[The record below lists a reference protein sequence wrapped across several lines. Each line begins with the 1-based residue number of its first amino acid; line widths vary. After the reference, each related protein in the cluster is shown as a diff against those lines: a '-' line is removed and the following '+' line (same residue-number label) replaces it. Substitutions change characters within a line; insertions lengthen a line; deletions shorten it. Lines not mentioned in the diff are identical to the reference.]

1 MNTGIVKK
9 SLYKLI
15 GKNLT
20 AQIHGLWFLYLT
32 KSKPLPDPELEYIS
46 NLNLQG
52 TIAIDVGANGANWT
66 KGLSSL
72 VEKSGRVLAF
82 EAHPYYF
89 KASAAAV
96 SYSNVMKHN
105 TTIYPYALSDNEST
119 ISLAIEENG
128 KDLDGQSRIILND
141 QEGNTSLSSVKV
153 ESYRLDKFLKT
164 ISLDN
169 RKISIVKLDVEGHE
183 SHVIRGAKETIKA
196 HLPILICEFNSDE
209 VGRLCFEEIRDELR
223 PLGYNFYITD
233 GKNLEYLNEVT
244 QLDSHISRNVICMK
258 QVNQ

>member
-1 MNTGIVKK
+1 MITSIVKK

-20 AQIHGLWFLYLT
+20 AKVHGLWFLYLT

-46 NLNLQG
+46 TFNLQG

-72 VEKSGRVLAF
+72 VEKSGRVIAF

-89 KASAAAV
+89 KASAAAI
-96 SYSNVMKHN
+96 SYSNIMKHN
-105 TTIYPYALSDNEST
+105 TTIHPCALSDNEST
-119 ISLAIEENG
+119 ISLAIKENG
-128 KDLDGQSRIILND
+128 KDLDGQSRVILNNQNND
-141 QEGNTSLSSVKV
+141 ALSIVKV
-153 ESYRLDKFLKT
+153 DSYRLDKFLKT
-164 ISLDN
+164 ISLNN
-169 RKISIVKLDVEGHE
+169 RKISIIKLDVEGHE
-183 SHVIRGAKETIKA
+183 SHVIRGAIETIKG
-196 HLPILICEFNSDE
+196 HSPILICEFNSDE
-209 VGRLCFEEIRDELR
+209 AGRLCFEEIRDELS

-233 GKNLEYLNEVT
+233 GKNLEYFNEVT

-258 QVNQ
+258 QINL